1 MNGPKTTFCISDL
14 NTTDKGC
21 RSGAFLGALVNLEN
35 LLCDT
40 IDPIYYTGDMSLKL
54 NRNET
59 CENKEMRGIQ
69 RR

>member
-21 RSGAFLGALVNLEN
+21 RNGALVNLEN
-35 LLCDT
+35 LLCGT
-40 IDPIYYTGDMSLKL
+40 IDPIYCTGVMSLKL